1 MFCGVSLVYS
11 AQLFEIRRAAW
22 SFSEHSTAVDVIN
35 RFPGCLCLS
44 AATSGDTS
52 VTPLSSTSLPLKH
65 FHPPF
70 SQLVSFFTSPHL
82 HLCQKVY
89 NSRMWSHT
97 TSCFCNSAKKL
108 SGLFFFFFLFFLC
121 KAVQCPAL
129 RGPWRNVTH
138 GCDHSLIA
146 VSVFRPVRVKMLRR
160 RPRRSFKST
169 VILLYFTNHVTYV
182 MN

>member
-1 MFCGVSLVYS
+1 MSSRGFQVVSV
-11 AQLFEIRRAAW
+11 
-22 SFSEHSTAVDVIN
+22 
-35 RFPGCLCLS
+35 CLS

-97 TSCFCNSAKKL
+97 ASCFCNSAKKL
-108 SGLFFFFFLFFLC
+108 SGLFLPSFFFPP
-121 KAVQCPAL
+121 QGHPMSRPARPL
-129 RGPWRNVTH
+129 KK
-138 GCDHSLIA
+138 CDTWMWSHSLIA

-169 VILLYFTNHVTYV
+169 VILLYFTNHRAVTYV
-182 MN
+182 TN